1 MVSKFQKIKRADH
14 YQSIFFAAFFGIL
27 IVIFVWFLITSNLKM
42 YQKRSE
48 LQAKVDAFKKE
59 VQALEEKNAGL
70 QAQVVESTQTD
81 YLEKEARERFNLQKP
96 GEEVAVILPAEKKE
110 EPPKEESGEWWNIFN
125 W

>member
-1 MVSKFQKIKRADH
+1 
-14 YQSIFFAAFFGIL
+14 
-27 IVIFVWFLITSNLKM
+27 M

-59 VQALEEKNAGL
+59 VQALEEKNSGL
-70 QAQVVESTQTD
+70 QAQVAESTQAD

-96 GEEVAVILPAEKKE
+96 GEEVAVILPPEKQELAPEQNVEKV
-110 EPPKEESGEWWNIFN
+110 WWNPLT

>member
-1 MVSKFQKIKRADH
+1 MVSKFQKIKRDDY
-14 YQSIFFAAFFGIL
+14 YQSIFFAVFFGLLIL
-27 IVIFVWFLITSNLKM
+27 IFVGFLITSNLKM

-59 VQALEEKNAGL
+59 VQALEEKNTSL
-70 QAQVVESTQTD
+70 QAQAVESTQAD

-96 GEEVAVILPAEKKE
+96 GEEVAVILPPEKKE
-110 EPPKEESGEWWNIFN
+110 EPPKEEPKNWWNPFS